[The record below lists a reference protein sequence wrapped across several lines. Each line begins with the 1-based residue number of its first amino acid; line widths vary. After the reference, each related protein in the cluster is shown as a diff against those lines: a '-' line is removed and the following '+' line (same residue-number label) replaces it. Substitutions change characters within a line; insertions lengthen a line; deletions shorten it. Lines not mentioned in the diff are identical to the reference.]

1 MGLLYPEVMEMIE
14 VVHTENNV
22 RWTKHGGAM
31 TLRPKRHW
39 VLLSQVPGIAVVV
52 SVLWLLESLL
62 TLNLNLVS
70 ALIGWAVA
78 SLLFS
83 GQWVDRGAVHV
94 WDRTIAGP
102 GGLFAGR
109 VMGMLGRSSCE
120 GVVRSN
126 LWNRI
131 NGVSVISTA
140 EGRIRIYKHWYN
152 PHERR
157 EFLRDLERIGANA
170 S

>member
-31 TLRPKRHW
+31 TLRPKRHR

-83 GQWVDRGAVHV
+83 GQWVDRGTVNV
-94 WDRTIAGP
+94 WDRTIAGL
-102 GGLFAGR
+102 GGPFAGR
-109 VMGMLGRSSCE
+109 VL
-120 GVVRSN
+120 
-126 LWNRI
+126 
-131 NGVSVISTA
+131 A
-140 EGRIRIYKHWYN
+140 
-152 PHERR
+152 RR
-157 EFLRDLERIGANA
+157 
-170 S
+170 